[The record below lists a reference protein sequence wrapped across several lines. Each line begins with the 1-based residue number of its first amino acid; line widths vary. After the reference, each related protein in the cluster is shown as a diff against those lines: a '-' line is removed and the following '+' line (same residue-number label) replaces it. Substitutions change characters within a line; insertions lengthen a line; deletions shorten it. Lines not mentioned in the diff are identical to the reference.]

1 MEKIAV
7 LMSTYNGEK
16 YLKQQIDSILRQN
29 VNAKVDLW
37 VRDDGSND
45 TTCDILQSY
54 AEAGKLNWYNG
65 KNLHSASSFM
75 NLIKNVK
82 YYDYYAFA
90 DQDDIWEVNK
100 LKISLEKIRDFNK
113 IPTLFFSNASL
124 VDAELNPIGRNV
136 YRNYPKLDFDTLC
149 CAGGLLGCTM
159 VFNDKLAEALRI
171 TPDKVNI
178 IMHDFHAA
186 QVCKALNG
194 KIIYSHQPLVK
205 YRQHSNNVV
214 GVSVGMLSTLRDR
227 ISEITQKP
235 SVGIADQARVVLS
248 VYKEIEYSKRIWLM
262 KVEKYEE
269 SLFNRLSLAF
279 SSRTHYINLNN
290 SIKIRL
296 AILLKNR

>member
-16 YLKQQIDSILRQN
+16 YLKQQIDSILKQS

-45 TTCDILQSY
+45 STCEILQSY
-54 AEAGKLNWYNG
+54 AKDGKLNWYSG
-65 KNLHSASSFM
+65 KNLHSALSFM

-82 YYDYYAFA
+82 DYDYYAFA

-100 LKISLEKIRDFNK
+100 LKISLEKIRNFNN

-136 YRNYPKLDFDTLC
+136 YRNHPKLDFYTLC

-159 VFNDKLAEALRI
+159 VFNDKLAESLRI
-171 TPDKVNI
+171 TPDRVNI
-178 IMHDFHAA
+178 IMHDFYAA

-194 KIIYSHQPLVK
+194 QIIYDHQPLVK

-227 ISEITQKP
+227 ISEITQRP
-235 SVGIADQARVVLS
+235 GTSIADQARVVLS
-248 VYKEIEYSKRIWLM
+248 VYKEIETPKRVWLM
-262 KVEKYEE
+262 KVEQYKE
-269 SLFNRLSLAF
+269 SLFHRLSLVC
-279 SSRTHYINLNN
+279 SVRTHYINFNN

>member
-45 TTCDILQSY
+45 TTCDILKSY

-82 YYDYYAFA
+82 DYDYYAFA

-100 LKISLEKIRDFNK
+100 LKIGLEKIRDFNK

-159 VFNDKLAEALRI
+159 VFNDKLAESLRI

-178 IMHDFHAA
+178 IMHDFYAA

>member
-16 YLKQQIDSILRQN
+16 YLKQQIDSILKQS

-45 TTCDILQSY
+45 STCDILQSY

-65 KNLHSASSFM
+65 KNLHSALSFM

-82 YYDYYAFA
+82 AYDYYAFA

-100 LKISLEKIRDFNK
+100 LKISLEKIRDFNN

-178 IMHDFHAA
+178 IMHDFYAA

-194 KIIYSHQPLVK
+194 KIIYNHQPLVK

-235 SVGIADQARVVLS
+235 SVGIAEQARVVLS
-248 VYKEIEYSKRIWLM
+248 VYKEIEYSKRLWLM

-269 SLFNRLSLAF
+269 SLFNRLTLAF